1 LLLNRTEKSRTG
13 IMPKVVILAIAITWM
28 FCSYYFILQTYYDTP
43 SNEMWGNRIT
53 DVATNDNAYLEEQ
66 EDGSYLFYYSGTA
79 IPIPKEEVD
88 AGMYDLYPIKPYS
101 DNSGLFSTILEWL
114 QTLK

>member
-1 LLLNRTEKSRTG
+1 MESKASNVAATLSVTVAKNALCSTLVLIPAVINLSILDTKSCWV
-13 IMPKVVILAIAITWM
+13 K
-28 FCSYYFILQTYYDTP
+28 
-43 SNEMWGNRIT
+43 

-114 QTLK
+114 QTLKWFN